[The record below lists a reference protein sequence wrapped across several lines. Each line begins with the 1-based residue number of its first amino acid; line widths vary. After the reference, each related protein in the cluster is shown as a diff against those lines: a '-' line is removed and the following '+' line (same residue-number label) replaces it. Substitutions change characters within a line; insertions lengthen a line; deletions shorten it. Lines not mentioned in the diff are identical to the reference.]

1 MSKLSDKT
9 TEYVISK
16 YESACQRLVRE
27 FCYKQGVEFD
37 FWLGDEIGSCFSVNC
52 DAVLTL
58 SDILFDLK
66 TNQPKGKIFN
76 WYWSQVSQENPVSYK
91 KYCEYL

>member
-1 MSKLSDKT
+1 MSKLSDGITKS
-9 TEYVISK
+9 VI
-16 YESACQRLVRE
+16 ESFEKSCEKLVLN
-27 FCYKQGVEFD
+27 FCKKQEVTFD